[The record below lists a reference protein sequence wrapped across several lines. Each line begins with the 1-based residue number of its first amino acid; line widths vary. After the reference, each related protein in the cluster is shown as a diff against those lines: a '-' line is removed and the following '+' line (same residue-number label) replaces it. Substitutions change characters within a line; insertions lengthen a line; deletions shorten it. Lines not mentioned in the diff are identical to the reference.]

1 MGTLCKNCP
10 FKGVK
15 RTEGSC
21 TELFAKKFHNSCVT
35 YDISKHQFLKELNE
49 FEKQMKTEVREMTE
63 EEQKEFNDAVQHINE
78 EMPKTDTFFQE
89 LPSDVKNVP
98 LKEEKPKRT
107 RKTTAKKATTKK
119 AATKK
124 VKKEITEEIKSE
136 TNDENT
142 VTD

>member
-21 TELFAKKFHNSCVT
+21 TELFAKKFHNNCVT
-35 YDISKHQFLKELNE
+35 YDIAKHQFLKELNE
-49 FEKQMKTEVREMTE
+49 FEKQMKTGVREMTK
-63 EEQKEFNDAVQHINE
+63 EEQKEFNEAVQHINE

-89 LPSDVKNVP
+89 LPSDMKDVP
-98 LKEEKPKRT
+98 PKEEKPKRT
-107 RKTTAKKATTKK
+107 RKASPKKAS
-119 AATKK
+119 AKK

>member
-35 YDISKHQFLKELNE
+35 YDISKHQFLEELKE
-49 FEKQMKTEVREMTE
+49 FE
-63 EEQKEFNDAVQHINE
+63 NE
-78 EMPKTDTFFQE
+78 
-89 LPSDVKNVP
+89 VKNAKEKEEVATEIQTQEIP
-98 LKEEKPKRT
+98 SEVGGITLKEEKPKRV

-124 VKKEITEEIKSE
+124 IEKEITEEIKSE

>member
-35 YDISKHQFLKELNE
+35 YDISKHQFLEELKE
-49 FEKQMKTEVREMTE
+49 FENEVKNSKEKE
-63 EEQKEFNDAVQHINE
+63 EEVATEIQ
-78 EMPKTDTFFQE
+78 TQE
-89 LPSDVKNVP
+89 IPSEVKDIP
-98 LKEEKPKRT
+98 LKEEKPKRV

-124 VKKEITEEIKSE
+124 IEKEITEEIKSE

>member
-21 TELFAKKFHNSCVT
+21 TELFAKKYHNSCVT

-49 FEKQMKTEVREMTE
+49 FEKQMKTEVIEMTE
-63 EEQKEFNDAVQHINE
+63 EKQKKSDEAIQHINE
-78 EMPKTDTFFQE
+78 EMPKNDTLFQE

-98 LKEEKPKRT
+98 PKEEKPKRT
-107 RKTTAKKATTKK
+107 RKASSKKASAKKI
-119 AATKK
+119 
-124 VKKEITEEIKSE
+124 KKEITEEIKSE

-142 VTD
+142 GTN

>member
-49 FEKQMKTEVREMTE
+49 FEKKMKTEVEEMTKE
-63 EEQKEFNDAVQHINE
+63 GQKELNEAVQHINE
-78 EMPKTDTFFQE
+78 EMPKTDTFSQE
-89 LPSDVKNVP
+89 LPSDVKNIP

-107 RKTTAKKATTKK
+107 RKASPKKAS
-119 AATKK
+119 TKK

>member
-21 TELFAKKFHNSCVT
+21 TELFAKKYHNSCVT

-49 FEKQMKTEVREMTE
+49 FEKQMKTEVIEMTE
-63 EEQKEFNDAVQHINE
+63 EKQKKSDEAIQHINE
-78 EMPKTDTFFQE
+78 EMPKNDTLFQE
-89 LPSDVKNVP
+89 LPSDVKDVP
-98 LKEEKPKRT
+98 PKEEKPKRT
-107 RKTTAKKATTKK
+107 RKASSKKAS
-119 AATKK
+119 TKK

>member
-21 TELFAKKFHNSCVT
+21 TELFAKKYHNSCVT

-49 FEKQMKTEVREMTE
+49 FEKQMKTEVREMTVE
-63 EEQKEFNDAVQHINE
+63 KQKKSDEAIQHINE

-89 LPSDVKNVP
+89 LPLGVKDVP

-107 RKTTAKKATTKK
+107 RKASSKKAS
-119 AATKK
+119 TKK
-124 VKKEITEEIKSE
+124 VKKEITEKIKNE

>member
-21 TELFAKKFHNSCVT
+21 TELFAKKYHNSCVT

-49 FEKQMKTEVREMTE
+49 FEKQMKTDVREMTE
-63 EEQKEFNDAVQHINE
+63 EEQKKSDEAIQNIIE

-89 LPSDVKNVP
+89 LPLDVKDVHP
-98 LKEEKPKRT
+98 KEEKHKRT
-107 RKTTAKKATTKK
+107 RKASSKKAS
-119 AATKK
+119 TKK

-142 VTD
+142 VTN

>member
-35 YDISKHQFLKELNE
+35 YDISKYQFLKELKE
-49 FEKQMKTEVREMTE
+49 FEEQKKTEIREMTE
-63 EEQKEFNDAVQHINE
+63 EEQKDINDAVQHINE
-78 EMPKTDTFFQE
+78 ETPKVDTFSQG
-89 LPSDVKNVP
+89 LPSDVKNIS

-107 RKTTAKKATTKK
+107 RKTTAKKDI
-119 AATKK
+119 
-124 VKKEITEEIKSE
+124 EITK
-136 TNDENT
+136 
-142 VTD
+142 

>member
-35 YDISKHQFLKELNE
+35 YDISKHQFLKE
-49 FEKQMKTEVREMTE
+49 FEEQKKTEIRKMTE
-63 EEQKEFNDAVQHINE
+63 EEHKEFNDAVQHINE

-89 LPSDVKNVP
+89 LPSDVKNIP
-98 LKEEKPKRT
+98 LNEEKPKRT
-107 RKTTAKKATTKK
+107 RK

-142 VTD
+142 ITD

>member
-21 TELFAKKFHNSCVT
+21 TELFAKKYHNSCVT

-49 FEKQMKTEVREMTE
+49 FEKQMKTEVIEMTE
-63 EEQKEFNDAVQHINE
+63 GKQKKSDEAIQHINE

-89 LPSDVKNVP
+89 LPLDVKDVP
-98 LKEEKPKRT
+98 TKEEKPKRT
-107 RKTTAKKATTKK
+107 RKASSKKASAKKI
-119 AATKK
+119 
-124 VKKEITEEIKSE
+124 KKEITEEIKSE

>member
-35 YDISKHQFLKELNE
+35 YDISKHQFLEELKE
-49 FEKQMKTEVREMTE
+49 FENEVKNAKEKE
-63 EEQKEFNDAVQHINE
+63 EEVTTEIQ
-78 EMPKTDTFFQE
+78 TQE
-89 LPSDVKNVP
+89 IPSEVKDIP

-107 RKTTAKKATTKK
+107 RKASPKKAS
-119 AATKK
+119 AKK

>member
-1 MGTLCKNCP
+1 MYGTLCKNCP

-21 TELFAKKFHNSCVT
+21 TELFAKKYHNSCVT

-49 FEKQMKTEVREMTE
+49 FEKQMKTEVIEMTE
-63 EEQKEFNDAVQHINE
+63 EKQKKSDEAIQHINE

-89 LPSDVKNVP
+89 LPLDVKDVP
-98 LKEEKPKRT
+98 TKEEKPKRT
-107 RKTTAKKATTKK
+107 RKASSKKASAKKI
-119 AATKK
+119 
-124 VKKEITEEIKSE
+124 KKEITEEIKSE

>member
-35 YDISKHQFLKELNE
+35 YDISKHQFLEELKE
-49 FEKQMKTEVREMTE
+49 FE
-63 EEQKEFNDAVQHINE
+63 NE
-78 EMPKTDTFFQE
+78 
-89 LPSDVKNVP
+89 VKNAKEKEEVATEIQTQEIPSEVKDIP
-98 LKEEKPKRT
+98 LKEEKPKRV

-119 AATKK
+119 AATNKIE
-124 VKKEITEEIKSE
+124 KEITEEIKSE

>member
-15 RTEGSC
+15 RSEGSC

-49 FEKQMKTEVREMTE
+49 FEKQMKTE

-78 EMPKTDTFFQE
+78 EMPKVDTFFQE
-89 LPSDVKNVP
+89 LPSDVKNIP

-107 RKTTAKKATTKK
+107 RKASTKK
-119 AATKK
+119 DI
-124 VKKEITEEIKSE
+124 EITK
-136 TNDENT
+136 
-142 VTD
+142 

>member
-35 YDISKHQFLKELNE
+35 YDISKHMFLEELKE
-49 FEKQMKTEVREMTE
+49 FEEQMKTEIREITE
-63 EEQKEFNDAVQHINE
+63 EEQKEFDDAVQHINE

-89 LPSDVKNVP
+89 LPSDVKDVP
-98 LKEEKPKRT
+98 LKEEKPKRA

-119 AATKK
+119 EVTKK
-124 VKKEITEEIKSE
+124 IEKEITEE
-136 TNDENT
+136 NG
-142 VTD
+142 

>member
-10 FKGVK
+10 FKGIK

-35 YDISKHQFLKELNE
+35 YDISKHQFLKELKE
-49 FEKQMKTEVREMTE
+49 FEEQKKTEIREMTE

-78 EMPKTDTFFQE
+78 EMPKIDTFFQE
-89 LPSDVKNVP
+89 LPSDVKNIP
-98 LKEEKPKRT
+98 LKEEKPKST
-107 RKTTAKKATTKK
+107 RKASTKK
-119 AATKK
+119 ASAKK

>member
-35 YDISKHQFLKELNE
+35 YDMKELNE
-49 FEKQMKTEVREMTE
+49 FEEQKKTEIREITK
-63 EEQKEFNDAVQHINE
+63 EEQKEFNEAIQNINE
-78 EMPKTDTFFQE
+78 EMPKVDTFFQE
-89 LPSDVKNVP
+89 PPSDVKDVP

-107 RKTTAKKATTKK
+107 RKASPKKASAKKI
-119 AATKK
+119 
-124 VKKEITEEIKSE
+124 KKEITEEIKSE

-142 VTD
+142 VNN

>member
-1 MGTLCKNCP
+1 MGTLCNNCP
-10 FKGVK
+10 FNGVK

-78 EMPKTDTFFQE
+78 EMPKTDTLFQE

-98 LKEEKPKRT
+98 LKEEKPKMT
-107 RKTTAKKATTKK
+107 RKASPKKAS
-119 AATKK
+119 AKK

>member
-35 YDISKHQFLKELNE
+35 YDISKHQFLEELKE
-49 FEKQMKTEVREMTE
+49 FENEVKNAKEKEEVATEIQT
-63 EEQKEFNDAVQHINE
+63 
-78 EMPKTDTFFQE
+78 QE
-89 LPSDVKNVP
+89 LPSEVKDIP
-98 LKEEKPKRT
+98 LKEEKPKRV

-124 VKKEITEEIKSE
+124 IEKEITEEIKSE

>member
-21 TELFAKKFHNSCVT
+21 TELFAKKYHNSCVT

-49 FEKQMKTEVREMTE
+49 FEKQMKTEVIEMTE
-63 EEQKEFNDAVQHINE
+63 EKQKKSDEAIQHINE
-78 EMPKTDTFFQE
+78 EMPKTDTFFQK
-89 LPSDVKNVP
+89 LPLDVKDVP
-98 LKEEKPKRT
+98 TKEEKPKRT
-107 RKTTAKKATTKK
+107 RKASSKKASAKKI
-119 AATKK
+119 
-124 VKKEITEEIKSE
+124 KKEITEEIKSE

-142 VTD
+142 VTN

>member
-78 EMPKTDTFFQE
+78 EMPKTDTLFQE
-89 LPSDVKNVP
+89 LPSDVKNIP

-107 RKTTAKKATTKK
+107 RKASPKKAS
-119 AATKK
+119 TKK

>member
-1 MGTLCKNCP
+1 MYGTLCKNCP

-21 TELFAKKFHNSCVT
+21 TELFAKKYHNSCVT

-49 FEKQMKTEVREMTE
+49 FEKQMKTEVIEMTE
-63 EEQKEFNDAVQHINE
+63 EKQKKFDEAIQHINE
-78 EMPKTDTFFQE
+78 EMPKNDTLFQE

-98 LKEEKPKRT
+98 PKEEKPKRT
-107 RKTTAKKATTKK
+107 RKASYKKAS
-119 AATKK
+119 AKK

>member
-63 EEQKEFNDAVQHINE
+63 EEQKEFDEAVQNINE

-89 LPSDVKNVP
+89 LPSDVKNIP

-107 RKTTAKKATTKK
+107 RKASPKKAS
-119 AATKK
+119 TKK

>member
-1 MGTLCKNCP
+1 MYGTLCKNCP

-21 TELFAKKFHNSCVT
+21 TELFAKKYHNSCVT

-49 FEKQMKTEVREMTE
+49 FEKQMKTEVIEMTE
-63 EEQKEFNDAVQHINE
+63 EKQKKSDEAIQHINE

-89 LPSDVKNVP
+89 LPLDVKDVP
-98 LKEEKPKRT
+98 TKEEKPKRT
-107 RKTTAKKATTKK
+107 RKASSKKAS
-119 AATKK
+119 AKK

-142 VTD
+142 VTN

>member
-35 YDISKHQFLKELNE
+35 YDISKHQFLKELNK

-78 EMPKTDTFFQE
+78 EMPKTDTLFQE
-89 LPSDVKNVP
+89 PPSDVKDVP

-107 RKTTAKKATTKK
+107 RKASPKKAS
-119 AATKK
+119 AKK
-124 VKKEITEEIKSE
+124 VKKEITEKIKSE

-142 VTD
+142 VNN

>member
-21 TELFAKKFHNSCVT
+21 TELFAKKYHNSCVT

-49 FEKQMKTEVREMTE
+49 FEKQMKTDVREMTE
-63 EEQKEFNDAVQHINE
+63 EEQNKSDEAIQKIIE

-89 LPSDVKNVP
+89 LPLGVKDVP
-98 LKEEKPKRT
+98 PKEKKPKRT
-107 RKTTAKKATTKK
+107 RKASPKKASAKKI
-119 AATKK
+119 
-124 VKKEITEEIKSE
+124 KKEITEKIKNE

>member
-21 TELFAKKFHNSCVT
+21 TELFAKKYHNSCVT

-63 EEQKEFNDAVQHINE
+63 EKQKKSDEAIQHINE

-89 LPSDVKNVP
+89 LPLDVKDVP

-107 RKTTAKKATTKK
+107 RKASSKKAS
-119 AATKK
+119 TKK

-142 VTD
+142 VND

>member
-21 TELFAKKFHNSCVT
+21 TELFAKKYHNSCVT

-49 FEKQMKTEVREMTE
+49 FEKQMKTDVREMTE
-63 EEQKEFNDAVQHINE
+63 EEQKKSDEAIQNIIE

-89 LPSDVKNVP
+89 LPLDVKDVP
-98 LKEEKPKRT
+98 PKEEKHKRT
-107 RKTTAKKATTKK
+107 RKASSKKAS
-119 AATKK
+119 TKK
-124 VKKEITEEIKSE
+124 VKKEITKEIKSE